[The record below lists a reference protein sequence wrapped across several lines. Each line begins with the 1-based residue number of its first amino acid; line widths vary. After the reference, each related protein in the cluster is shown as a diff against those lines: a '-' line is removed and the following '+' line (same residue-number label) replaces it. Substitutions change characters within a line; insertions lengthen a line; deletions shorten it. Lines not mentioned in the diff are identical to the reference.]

1 MRSYVLMGVC
11 VSYAIAFIPVFMTQ
25 CRPLAASWNP
35 KLGHCRPIQREEYAS
50 VSIGMALDLSIV
62 ALPLPTIWKLQMPLR
77 RKIGV
82 SFLFS
87 LGLLYAIHPKGQ
99 RQLAWSQSS
108 NS

>member
-1 MRSYVLMGVC
+1 MRSYVLMGFC
-11 VSYAIAFIPVFMTQ
+11 VSYAVAFIAVFMTQ

-35 KLGHCRPIQREEYAS
+35 SLGYCRPIQREEYAS

-82 SFLFS
+82 SLLFS
-87 LGLLYAIHPKGQ
+87 LGLLHAIHPRGQ
-99 RQLAWSQSS
+99 SQLAWSQIYDS
-108 NS
+108 